1 MVAQS
6 TCEVNYIAVVNEIC
20 EALWLAQVLIELN
33 GEVVSVPLLR
43 VANKC
48 IVALIKKIQYC
59 MDKVSIF
66 N

>member
-1 MVAQS
+1 MAQS
-6 TCEVNYIAVVNEIC
+6 TCEVKYIVIVNAIC

-48 IVALIKKIQYC
+48 IVALIKNPILHGQSKHI
-59 MDKVSIF
+59 
-66 N
+66 

>member
-48 IVALIKKIQYC
+48 IVALIKKSNIAWT
-59 MDKVSIF
+59 K
-66 N
+66 